1 MLIKLNLDVLGTIPH
16 EERHALPNLERR
28 AGRQLSVMIIMLM
41 LMLILKTMMT
51 KITQLSNIL

>member
-41 LMLILKTMMT
+41 LILKTMMT